1 VGAIEKKF
9 HDTLFRLLDMNPAD
23 YPPQSDQSSWKMMK
37 GVMVQKFRQKTRDE
51 WVAHF
56 GDAEVCVAPVLSA
69 SEAAAHPHN
78 RARGTFVEIDGV
90 MQPAPAPRFSRT
102 QTDLPDPPQPMTEE
116 NSLAA
121 LKQWLDPVKAEAW
134 LAASKG

>member
-1 VGAIEKKF
+1 MANGYRTKVGVQNNGL
-9 HDTLFRLLDMNPAD
+9 HGLLL
-23 YPPQSDQSSWKMMK
+23 
-37 GVMVQKFRQKTRDE
+37 
-51 WVAHF
+51 
-56 GDAEVCVAPVLSA
+56 LSA

-102 QTDLPDPPQPMTEE
+102 QSDLPDPPQPMTEE